1 MPVHQRLGGPV
12 DAAESTH
19 QRLIVSG
26 NAGRKLDTWEAL
38 LPRTAGNGRGL
49 TMEVAIGAWILSGI
63 ISAVSATNNG
73 RCTLSEFFIVLL
85 LGPLGSARK
94 SKHERHRE
102 MLEKFHAQR
111 SKL

>member
-1 MPVHQRLGGPV
+1 MKRLV
-12 DAAESTH
+12 
-19 QRLIVSG
+19 
-26 NAGRKLDTWEAL
+26 AL
-38 LPRTAGNGRGL
+38 VTLLAVL
-49 TMEVAIGAWILSGI
+49 SLSGI
-63 ISAVSATNNG
+63 VSAVSATNNG